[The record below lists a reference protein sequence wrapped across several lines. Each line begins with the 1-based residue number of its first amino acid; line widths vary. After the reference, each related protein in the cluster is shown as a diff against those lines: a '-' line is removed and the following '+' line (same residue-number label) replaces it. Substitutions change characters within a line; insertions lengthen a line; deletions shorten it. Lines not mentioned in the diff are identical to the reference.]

1 MNRTMRGMLWMGAAV
16 ALPAAMNAFIAT
28 RAGAMQPSLPGDVAY
43 YDWVYGRVAYYRA
56 GIGPPLLLVHQPH
69 AGGSAGE
76 WRAVFLELAN
86 RFTVFAPDLLG
97 FGLSEKP
104 NIRYTGPLFADLLN
118 DFLQDVIAVP
128 ASAIGSGLAAAYL
141 VNTAVR
147 RPEALERLVLVNP
160 TGCTMNLPRYA
171 AAAGQLLL
179 RLPVF
184 GESAYNVM
192 VSRAALARE
201 LVEHIYY
208 DPLLVTPEMV
218 QALYTRAH
226 QPGARHAAA
235 AYITGRLDL
244 PMRMAFSLLQ
254 KPALLVW
261 GRDAYYTPVTD
272 AVDLLYRQPDTRLE
286 ILDECGMLPHDEQA
300 GIFLT
305 RAADFLT
312 RSEPGE
318 MGEAA

>member
-1 MNRTMRGMLWMGAAV
+1 MNRAMRGVLWTGAAV
-16 ALPAAMNAFIAT
+16 AAPAVVNAVIAA
-28 RAGAMQPSLPGDVAY
+28 RAGVVQPSLPGDIAY

-56 GIGPPLLLVHQPH
+56 GIGPPLLLAHHPS

-86 RFTVFAPDLLG
+86 HFTVFAPDFLG
-97 FGLSEKP
+97 FGLSDKP
-104 NIRYTGPLFADLLN
+104 NLRYTGALLADLLN
-118 DFLQDVIAVP
+118 DFLQDVIALP
-128 ASAIGSGLAAAYL
+128 ARAIGSGLGAAYL
-141 VNTAVR
+141 VNAAVR

-160 TGCTMNLPRYA
+160 TGCTAHLPDYVA
-171 AAAGQLLL
+171 TAGNTLL

-184 GESAYNVM
+184 GESAYNAM
-192 VSRAALARE
+192 VSRAALERE
-201 LVEHIYY
+201 LSEHVYY

-218 QALYTRAH
+218 QTLYTLAH
-226 QPGARHAAA
+226 QPGARFAAS
-235 AYITGRLDL
+235 AYLTGRLDL

-254 KPALLVW
+254 QPALLIW
-261 GRDAYYTPVTD
+261 GRDAYFTPVTD

-300 GIFLT
+300 GEFLRLTGAFLT
-305 RAADFLT
+305 RTDVG
-312 RSEPGE
+312 S